1 MELSSDGHTITR
13 HSESELA
20 ETRPPDVSVE
30 RTNINK
36 HDVRSKYT
44 SSSPVES
51 GSQSGVADGHATGSN
66 CTGVNNGQMQTTTLN
81 VSNIYNC
88 LPHTG
93 CFAGKQVQPTTSTG
107 HRTQQPTE
115 SIPDI
120 TDGTTPCPS
129 TGLRDGANGCE
140 LCKQSLADDSL
151 EGNAMLN
158 ETSSSPE
165 ANEKVSDDEFGDRDL
180 TKTPATQAVALE
192 EQASSENISDNYRN
206 ICDQMRTLNTDE
218 LGEIC
223 LGLAKRSL
231 TSHFPIQANL
241 SQSGSILC
249 KDTKRSSGSPSIDM
263 SGSVTTTPEK
273 RVDKTSLEEE
283 AADEFVPSSN
293 SISQESES
301 NVVAQASV
309 FPKRGREDSMKRSFL
324 HANLK
329 IEVDL
334 KDIQIQLQVK
344 TKFNILRTVHIA
356 ELCPD
361 QLNELYHFL
370 DDLVFREVI
379 MNRAQPTKIDDSICC
394 CTIIVDLSG
403 IPDTFL
409 CIDTRENIEK
419 IVYLAQY
426 QPSQTKEISSFIH
439 EIYIKLRGRIVTS

>member
-13 HSESELA
+13 QVTNSESELA
-20 ETRPPDVSVE
+20 ETRPPGVSVE
-30 RTNINK
+30 RTDITK
-36 HDVRSKYT
+36 HDIRSKYT

-66 CTGVNNGQMQTTTLN
+66 CTGVNNGQMETKTVTVFNTNYFYPL
-81 VSNIYNC
+81 SNAAYSQHRKAIG
-88 LPHTG
+88 LPDTG

-107 HRTQQPTE
+107 HRTQLPTE
-115 SIPDI
+115 SIPDM
-120 TDGTTPCPS
+120 T
-129 TGLRDGANGCE
+129 
-140 LCKQSLADDSL
+140 ADDSL
-151 EGNAMLN
+151 ECNAMLN

-206 ICDQMRTLNTDE
+206 ICDQMRTLNADA

-231 TSHFPIQANL
+231 KSHFPNQASL

-263 SGSVTTTPEK
+263 SGSVTTTPEN

-283 AADEFVPSSN
+283 AADEFVPSSDC
-293 SISQESES
+293 ISQESES

-309 FPKRGREDSMKRSFL
+309 FPKRGREDSMKRSLL

-356 ELCPD
+356 ELCPV
-361 QLNELYHFL
+361 QLNELYSFL

-379 MNRAQPTKIDDSICC
+379 VNPAQPPKIDDSIHC

-403 IPDTFL
+403 IPDRFL

-426 QPSQTKEISSFIH
+426 QPSQTKEMSSFIH